1 MALPSSFTGY
11 STIQNNYNRL
21 AGVQPTS
28 ALQGP
33 TGYDPIQ
40 YSQPVNT
47 LRQQRDVININT
59 DGGNSQ
65 SRVDSR
71 ANRMAEDAMGNLQ
84 AQGRF
89 MSLIE
94 PNRIAGLDQYQLTPR
109 EQANYRTL
117 NNAGYSQGYS
127 LANAGSGVGSGVRY
141 NSPEGQFIQDI
152 YNRNT
157 RDQAANNALIGY
169 NPSSALEQSYQ
180 RLFNRLG

>member
-11 STIQNNYNRL
+11 STIQNNYDRL
-21 AGVQPTS
+21 AGVQPMN

-40 YSQPVNT
+40 YNRPVDT

-59 DGGNSQ
+59 NGGTPQ
-65 SRVDSR
+65 SRIDSR
-71 ANRMAEDAMGNLQ
+71 ANRMAEDATSRLY
-84 AQGRF
+84 AQGQF
-89 MSLIE
+89 NSLIE
-94 PNRIAGLDQYQLTPR
+94 PNRIAGLDQYRLTPR

-117 NNAGYSQGYS
+117 NNSGYSQGYS

-157 RDQAANNALIGY
+157 RDQAASNALTGY
-169 NPSSALEQSYQ
+169 TPSSALEQSYQ